1 MTDWQSD
8 SKISRNEG
16 RLSLFVAQTRR
27 SIDRGTSASLSRLV
41 HVFIGIFIWEC
52 VMFLGVDWRFARHM
66 KRGQPQMILGF
77 LNRYFLLAGL
87 IGLIVNDTVTT
98 TVASLTADP
107 YTSLQLQLCTSIAIE
122 LASTGLTLRILAVWG
137 RMVPVT
143 VFFCVC
149 LLVQASLFL
158 EAPIVG
164 CVITNTG
171 NLTPTLGYTFNT
183 PYFLMLFA
191 SAGWVYFF
199 PCKKAPLCN
208 RISLSEL
215 CWFGAAFL
223 ASLVNTVFIRLNLN
237 RVMAIIAVVPSTVV
251 ISIASGRVIRLW
263 AESHRAFVQP
273 ETTEHR
279 STATQCSAY
288 KQTRF
293 SLLKRWLSHLGSPTR
308 EALDSPDFRRLS
320 SPSSSHGSTVQARD
334 STRQSS
340 ITLPSL
346 NSPSSTYIPN
356 RASQNPSTRLDSDS
370 ETSAM
375 GDRYDLDAQ
384 LVATERRNFAGTIGI
399 SLLKV

>member
-8 SKISRNEG
+8 SEISRNE
-16 RLSLFVAQTRR
+16 
-27 SIDRGTSASLSRLV
+27 ASLSRLV

-52 VMFLGVDWRFARHM
+52 VTSLGVDWRYARHM
-66 KRGQPQMILGF
+66 KREQTQMILVF

-87 IGLIVNDTVTT
+87 IGLVLNVSVTT
-98 TVASLTADP
+98 EANCRSLHLSTN
-107 YTSLQLQLCTSIAIE
+107 LCTNIAIE
-122 LASTGLTLRILAVWG
+122 LASIGLTLRILAAWGQG

-183 PYFLMLFA
+183 PYFLILFA

-199 PCKKAPLCN
+199 PCKKVPLCN
-208 RISLSEL
+208 IISLSEL

-263 AESHRAFVQP
+263 AESRRVLVRP
-273 ETTEHR
+273 ETTEQP

-293 SLLKRWLSHLGSPTR
+293 TLLKRWLSHLGSPTR

-320 SPSSSHGSTVQARD
+320 SPSSSHGSTVRATN
-334 STRQSS
+334 SIRQSS

-346 NSPSSTYIPN
+346 NPSSVYVPN

-370 ETSAM
+370 ETSAR

-384 LVATERRNFAGTIGI
+384 LVATERRNVAGD
-399 SLLKV
+399 V